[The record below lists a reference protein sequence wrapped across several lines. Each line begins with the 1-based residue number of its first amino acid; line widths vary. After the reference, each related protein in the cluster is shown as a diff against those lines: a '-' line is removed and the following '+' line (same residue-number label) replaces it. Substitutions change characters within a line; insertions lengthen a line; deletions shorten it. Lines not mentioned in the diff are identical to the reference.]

1 MISSRTA
8 LPTIIQGGMGIAVSN
23 WKLARAVSMR
33 GQLGVVSGTAL
44 DTVLVRRL
52 QDGDPGGDMQR
63 AMKSFPIP
71 YVADRV
77 LELSPEQRRAVAP
90 YPAEFLG
97 LRAHMSGY
105 LDLLDGVREELARLD
120 M

>member
-1 MISSRTA
+1 
-8 LPTIIQGGMGIAVSN
+8 
-23 WKLARAVSMR
+23 
-33 GQLGVVSGTAL
+33 
-44 DTVLVRRL
+44 
-52 QDGDPGGDMQR
+52 
-63 AMKSFPIP
+63 
-71 YVADRV
+71 V